1 LAGRNLKICL
11 KASDEW
17 GLDSIER
24 CVLVTTG
31 SCKACLKVGQTLNSL
46 AAEYSTDWLQIW
58 ATNPRM
64 GIACVCVLR
73 VWFNIVCVLWCIS
86 PSSYDLS
93 DPKTFLFYV
102 FSGTFEMGPSYD
114 HNTK

>member
-1 LAGRNLKICL
+1 MCVQPPVSLAGRNLKICL
-11 KASDEW
+11 KASDVW
-17 GLDSIER
+17 GLDSIQR

-64 GIACVCVLR
+64 GIACVCVLH
-73 VWFNIVCVLWCIS
+73 VWFNIVCVL
-86 PSSYDLS
+86 
-93 DPKTFLFYV
+93 
-102 FSGTFEMGPSYD
+102 
-114 HNTK
+114 